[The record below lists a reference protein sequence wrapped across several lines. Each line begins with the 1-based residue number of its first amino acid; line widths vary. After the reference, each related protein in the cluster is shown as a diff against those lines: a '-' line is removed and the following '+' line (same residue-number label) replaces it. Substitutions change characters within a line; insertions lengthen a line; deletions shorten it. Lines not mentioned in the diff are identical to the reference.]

1 MAIII
6 AVWIWGWI
14 MGSLKKKTTLFL
26 VTTFSLLIVA
36 VYLLMGET
44 TVELSIFIALLSF
57 AAGYAMQPLIMPYLF
72 KRFGKV
78 AGTFIFLGVF
88 LSVVIGY
95 FMFKYLWIPMA
106 ITGVVV
112 LLVLALRKG
121 SQTTT
126 TT

>member
-14 MGSLKKKTTLFL
+14 IGSLKKKTTSFL
-26 VTTFSLLIVA
+26 VTTLMVFVVG
-36 VYLLMGET
+36 VYLLMQST
-44 TVELSIFIALLSF
+44 TVELSIVLTLISF
-57 AAGYAMQPLIMPYLF
+57 GIGYAMQPIVMPYLF

-78 AGTFIFLGVF
+78 AGTFVFLGVF
-88 LSVVIGY
+88 LSIIVGY
-95 FMFKYLWIPMA
+95 FMLKYLWIPMA
-106 ITGVVV
+106 ITGVMI

-126 TT
+126 